1 MNNLPG
7 AFARPLSVSALL
19 ITGFSLLCGLTVV
32 LAGTA
37 AYALQAVLE
46 GQARLL
52 HVNEWHASVLG
63 ARAAE
68 KTYRVDAADSAR
80 DQVLN
85 SVQGL
90 MQELTQGLPG
100 GLATDPALLRASQDY
115 LARFQGFSATR
126 QRTQATQ
133 ASMQSQAEAAKGG
146 FEGVEQDLLEA
157 LGEAI
162 DQGRASLDLVTQ
174 ADNAMALMRKL
185 MAVRSSEWAFARQPD
200 GARYDQW
207 LLLMSDLQSSTQA
220 LANGAAET
228 QRQTLEAALQAL
240 GGYRQAFE
248 EYRLRAEESRASE
261 QSMDGLAQQMLTDF
275 VALKQQVLAQQQALD
290 RRAYAWLLGMTL
302 LALVLSA
309 AAAWLIRRRIVTPLR
324 YTAQVAGEVAA
335 GSLSP
340 SLVVTR
346 QDELGQVLLAMQ
358 GMTRSLHQIMSRI
371 DQGSRRLTL
380 ACGELSTATAA
391 AEQGAREQSREADS
405 TAAAM
410 EQVNAS
416 LAQVARHTEHSLQ
429 SAQAARSGYEAGERD
444 VAAVALQ
451 SRELTGQMDSA
462 SQAMQ
467 RLDEESGR
475 IAGVLAVIHALAEQT
490 NLLALNAAIEAARAG
505 EQGRGFS
512 VVADEVRHLA
522 NRTQEAAA
530 QIGAM
535 TQSLQRQTQGAV
547 HDIESARQQAQLT
560 RQLSAQASVALAQ
573 VAENLGIM
581 HGLNQ
586 QIASATQEQCQVAQ
600 GVGRSMLKVQQTCER
615 NLSSN
620 QQLDSAS
627 KDLERLGQELHG
639 ILQFFR
645 LS

>member
-7 AFARPLSVSALL
+7 AFARPLSISALL

-80 DQVLN
+80 DQVLS

-275 VALKQQVLAQQQALD
+275 VALKQQVLAQQQTLD

-490 NLLALNAAIEAARAG
+490 NLAGAECGHRAPG
-505 EQGRGFS
+505 PVEKGRGFS
-512 VVADEVRHLA
+512 VVADE
-522 NRTQEAAA
+522 AAA
-530 QIGAM
+530 PGPTAPRKRRPQESDAM
-535 TQSLQRQTQGAV
+535 TQFP
-547 HDIESARQQAQLT
+547 
-560 RQLSAQASVALAQ
+560 
-573 VAENLGIM
+573 AE
-581 HGLNQ
+581 
-586 QIASATQEQCQVAQ
+586 
-600 GVGRSMLKVQQTCER
+600 R
-615 NLSSN
+615 
-620 QQLDSAS
+620 
-627 KDLERLGQELHG
+627 
-639 ILQFFR
+639 
-645 LS
+645 